1 MRLQKKK
8 LRRREG
14 RAQIERTAEKL
25 DPARLVIRR
34 YRYLRKMSSS
44 NTSAPSTMNTTT
56 KKVTKKAAAPEVAAP
71 APVAAAPAPATKTT
85 KAKTVAA
92 SPAPAAPVA
101 VAVPTP
107 AADAASA
114 TSADASL
121 ADEVKTLRDQL
132 TSVRDAAS
140 AALAALKRVEKR
152 ASADV
157 KEAKKSKRKPRVDE
171 NGERKPSNFEIPV
184 AISDELSS
192 FLGGPKNNKMAR
204 KDVTTSLN
212 KYINAHNLRNK
223 HTITP
228 DAPLR
233 KLLKLADG
241 ESTDI
246 FKLQKLLKPHYP
258 KPAAKA

>member
-1 MRLQKKK
+1 
-8 LRRREG
+8 
-14 RAQIERTAEKL
+14 
-25 DPARLVIRR
+25 V
-34 YRYLRKMSSS
+34 
-44 NTSAPSTMNTTT
+44 
-56 KKVTKKAAAPEVAAP
+56 VVAAP
-71 APVAAAPAPATKTT
+71 A
-85 KAKTVAA
+85 
-92 SPAPAAPVA
+92 
-101 VAVPTP
+101 P

-114 TSADASL
+114 TSDASL
-121 ADEVKTLRDQL
+121 GDEVKALRDQL
-132 TSVRDAAS
+132 TSIRDAAS
-140 AALAALKRVEKR
+140 AALSALKRVEKR
-152 ASADV
+152 ASAEV

-184 AISDELSS
+184 AISDELST

-212 KYINAHNLRNK
+212 KYINSHNLRTK

>member
-1 MRLQKKK
+1 
-8 LRRREG
+8 
-14 RAQIERTAEKL
+14 
-25 DPARLVIRR
+25 
-34 YRYLRKMSSS
+34 
-44 NTSAPSTMNTTT
+44 MNTAT
-56 KKVTKKAAAPEVAAP
+56 KKVKKTAAPEVAAP
-71 APVAAAPAPATKTT
+71 APVAAATPATKTT
-85 KAKTVAA
+85 KAKTAA
-92 SPAPAAPVA
+92 PAPAPAAPVA
-101 VAVPTP
+101 APVAAPTP

-114 TSADASL
+114 TSDASL
-121 ADEVKTLRDQL
+121 GDEVKALRDQL
-132 TSVRDAAS
+132 TSIRDAAS
-140 AALAALKRVEKR
+140 AALSALKRVEKR
-152 ASADV
+152 ASAEV
-157 KEAKKSKRKPRVDE
+157 KEAKKSKRKPRVDA

-184 AISDELSS
+184 PISDELST

-212 KYINAHNLRNK
+212 KYINSHNLRTK

>member
-1 MRLQKKK
+1 
-8 LRRREG
+8 
-14 RAQIERTAEKL
+14 
-25 DPARLVIRR
+25 
-34 YRYLRKMSSS
+34 
-44 NTSAPSTMNTTT
+44 MNTTT
-56 KKVTKKAAAPEVAAP
+56 KKVTKKAAAPEVAAAP
-71 APVAAAPAPATKTT
+71 AAPVAAAPAAATKTT
-85 KAKTVAA
+85 KTKTVAA
-92 SPAPAAPVA
+92 TPAPAAPAAPVA

-114 TSADASL
+114 TSADVSL

-184 AISDELSS
+184 AISDELST

-223 HTITP
+223 HAITP

-233 KLLKLADG
+233 KLLKLAEG

>member
-1 MRLQKKK
+1 
-8 LRRREG
+8 
-14 RAQIERTAEKL
+14 
-25 DPARLVIRR
+25 
-34 YRYLRKMSSS
+34 
-44 NTSAPSTMNTTT
+44 MNTTT
-56 KKVTKKAAAPEVAAP
+56 KKVTKKAAAPEVAAATP
-71 APVAAAPAPATKTT
+71 AAPVAAAPAPAAKTT
-85 KAKTVAA
+85 KTKTVAA
-92 SPAPAAPVA
+92 TPAPAPVA
-101 VAVPTP
+101 VAAPAP

-114 TSADASL
+114 TSADVSL

-184 AISDELSS
+184 AISDELST

>member
-1 MRLQKKK
+1 
-8 LRRREG
+8 
-14 RAQIERTAEKL
+14 
-25 DPARLVIRR
+25 
-34 YRYLRKMSSS
+34 
-44 NTSAPSTMNTTT
+44 MNTTT
-56 KKVTKKAAAPEVAAP
+56 KKVTKKAAAPEVAAATP
-71 APVAAAPAPATKTT
+71 AAPVAAPAPAAATKTAKT
-85 KAKTVAA
+85 KTVAA
-92 SPAPAAPVA
+92 TPAPAAPVA

-184 AISDELSS
+184 AISDELST

>member
-1 MRLQKKK
+1 
-8 LRRREG
+8 
-14 RAQIERTAEKL
+14 
-25 DPARLVIRR
+25 
-34 YRYLRKMSSS
+34 
-44 NTSAPSTMNTTT
+44 MNTTT
-56 KKVTKKAAAPEVAAP
+56 KKVKKTTPEVAVATP
-71 APVAAAPAPATKTT
+71 TPSAAPVVATPAKTT
-85 KAKTVAA
+85 KAKTVV
-92 SPAPAAPVA
+92 APAPVA
-101 VAVPTP
+101 PVVSEPVTAP
-107 AADAASA
+107 ATDAASA
-114 TSADASL
+114 TSDASFS
-121 ADEVKTLRDQL
+121 DEVKTLRDQL
-132 TSVRDAAS
+132 TSIRDMAS
-140 AALAALKRVEKR
+140 SALAALKRVEKR
-152 ASADV
+152 ASAEV

-184 AISDELSS
+184 AISDELST

>member
-1 MRLQKKK
+1 M
-8 LRRREG
+8 
-14 RAQIERTAEKL
+14 
-25 DPARLVIRR
+25 
-34 YRYLRKMSSS
+34 RKMSSS
-44 NTSAPSTMNTTT
+44 NTSAPSTMNTAT
-56 KKVTKKAAAPEVAAP
+56 KKVTKKAAAPEVAVA

-85 KAKTVAA
+85 KTKTVAA
-92 SPAPAAPVA
+92 APVTTPAPVTTHVHA
-101 VAVPTP
+101 VAPIT
-107 AADAASA
+107 DTASA

-184 AISDELSS
+184 AISDELST

-223 HTITP
+223 HAITP

-233 KLLKLADG
+233 KLLKLAEG

>member
-1 MRLQKKK
+1 
-8 LRRREG
+8 
-14 RAQIERTAEKL
+14 
-25 DPARLVIRR
+25 
-34 YRYLRKMSSS
+34 
-44 NTSAPSTMNTTT
+44 MNTTT
-56 KKVTKKAAAPEVAAP
+56 KKVKKAAAPEVAVATPAAP
-71 APVAAAPAPATKTT
+71 IAAATPTTKTT
-85 KAKTVAA
+85 KTSTKVAA
-92 SPAPAAPVA
+92 TPAPAAPVV
-101 VAVPTP
+101 VAAPVVAP

-114 TSADASL
+114 TSADVSL

-184 AISDELSS
+184 AISDELST

-212 KYINAHNLRNK
+212 KYINAHNLRTK
-223 HTITP
+223 HAITP

-233 KLLKLADG
+233 KLLKLAEG

>member
-1 MRLQKKK
+1 M
-8 LRRREG
+8 
-14 RAQIERTAEKL
+14 
-25 DPARLVIRR
+25 
-34 YRYLRKMSSS
+34 RKMSSS

-71 APVAAAPAPATKTT
+71 APVATPAPAAAAPAKTKTT
-85 KAKTVAA
+85 KTAA
-92 SPAPAAPVA
+92 ATPAPAPVA
-101 VAVPTP
+101 QPVATPAP

-114 TSADASL
+114 TSEASL
-121 ADEVKTLRDQL
+121 GDEVKALRDQL
-132 TSVRDAAS
+132 TSIRDAAS

-152 ASADV
+152 ASAEV
-157 KEAKKSKRKPRVDE
+157 KEAKKSKRKARVDE

-184 AISDELSS
+184 PISDELSS

-212 KYINAHNLRNK
+212 KYINAHNLRSK

>member
-1 MRLQKKK
+1 
-8 LRRREG
+8 
-14 RAQIERTAEKL
+14 
-25 DPARLVIRR
+25 V
-34 YRYLRKMSSS
+34 
-44 NTSAPSTMNTTT
+44 
-56 KKVTKKAAAPEVAAP
+56 VVAAP
-71 APVAAAPAPATKTT
+71 VVA
-85 KAKTVAA
+85 
-92 SPAPAAPVA
+92 
-101 VAVPTP
+101 P

-114 TSADASL
+114 TSADVSL

-184 AISDELSS
+184 AISDELST

-212 KYINAHNLRNK
+212 KYINAHNLRTK
-223 HTITP
+223 HAITP

-233 KLLKLADG
+233 KLLKLAEG

>member
-1 MRLQKKK
+1 
-8 LRRREG
+8 
-14 RAQIERTAEKL
+14 
-25 DPARLVIRR
+25 
-34 YRYLRKMSSS
+34 LRKMSSS

-56 KKVTKKAAAPEVAAP
+56 KKVKKTTPEVAVAAPTPAATLVAATPAKTTKTKTMAASTPAP
-71 APVAAAPAPATKTT
+71 APVAPVAEPVAAPAT
-85 KAKTVAA
+85 
-92 SPAPAAPVA
+92 
-101 VAVPTP
+101 
-107 AADAASA
+107 DAASA
-114 TSADASL
+114 TSDASL
-121 ADEVKTLRDQL
+121 SDEVKSLRDQL
-132 TSVRDAAS
+132 TSIRDMAS
-140 AALAALKRVEKR
+140 SALAALKRVEKR
-152 ASADV
+152 ASTEV
-157 KEAKKSKRKPRVDE
+157 KEAKKSKRKARVDE

-184 AISDELSS
+184 PISDELSA

-212 KYINAHNLRNK
+212 KYINAHNLRTK
-223 HTITP
+223 HAITP

>member
-1 MRLQKKK
+1 
-8 LRRREG
+8 
-14 RAQIERTAEKL
+14 
-25 DPARLVIRR
+25 
-34 YRYLRKMSSS
+34 
-44 NTSAPSTMNTTT
+44 MNTTS
-56 KKVTKKAAAPEVAAP
+56 KKVKKTAAPEVAAP
-71 APVAAAPAPATKTT
+71 APVAAAPATTKTT
-85 KAKTVAA
+85 KATKAVAT
-92 SPAPAAPVA
+92 PAPVAAPVA
-101 VAVPTP
+101 APAP

-114 TSADASL
+114 TSDASL
-121 ADEVKTLRDQL
+121 GDEVKALRDQL
-132 TSVRDAAS
+132 TSIRDAAS
-140 AALAALKRVEKR
+140 AALSALKRVEKR
-152 ASADV
+152 ASAEV

-184 AISDELSS
+184 AISDELST

-212 KYINAHNLRNK
+212 KYINSHNLRTK

>member
-1 MRLQKKK
+1 M
-8 LRRREG
+8 
-14 RAQIERTAEKL
+14 
-25 DPARLVIRR
+25 
-34 YRYLRKMSSS
+34 RKMSSS

-56 KKVTKKAAAPEVAAP
+56 KKVKKAAAPEVAAP
-71 APVAAAPAPATKTT
+71 AAPAPAAPATTKTTKASAKVAATPAPVAAPVAAPAPAT
-85 KAKTVAA
+85 
-92 SPAPAAPVA
+92 
-101 VAVPTP
+101 
-107 AADAASA
+107 DAASA
-114 TSADASL
+114 TSDASL
-121 ADEVKTLRDQL
+121 GDEVKALRDQL
-132 TSVRDAAS
+132 TSIRDAAS
-140 AALAALKRVEKR
+140 AALSALKRVEKR
-152 ASADV
+152 ASAEV

-184 AISDELSS
+184 PISDELST

-212 KYINAHNLRNK
+212 KYINSHNLRTK

-258 KPAAKA
+258 KPANKA

>member
-1 MRLQKKK
+1 M
-8 LRRREG
+8 
-14 RAQIERTAEKL
+14 
-25 DPARLVIRR
+25 
-34 YRYLRKMSSS
+34 
-44 NTSAPSTMNTTT
+44 
-56 KKVTKKAAAPEVAAP
+56 
-71 APVAAAPAPATKTT
+71 
-85 KAKTVAA
+85 
-92 SPAPAAPVA
+92 
-101 VAVPTP
+101 
-107 AADAASA
+107 
-114 TSADASL
+114 
-121 ADEVKTLRDQL
+121 
-132 TSVRDAAS
+132 RDAAS

-157 KEAKKSKRKPRVDE
+157 KEAKKSKRKARVDE

-184 AISDELSS
+184 PISDELSA

-212 KYINAHNLRNK
+212 KYINAHNLRSK

-258 KPAAKA
+258 KPANKA

>member
-8 LRRREG
+8 LGWRGIRT
-14 RAQIERTAEKL
+14 QIERTAEKL
-25 DPARLVIRR
+25 APARAVIRR

-56 KKVTKKAAAPEVAAP
+56 KKVKKAAAPEVAAP
-71 APVAAAPAPATKTT
+71 APAPVAAATPATTKTT
-85 KAKTVAA
+85 KAKTSA
-92 SPAPAAPVA
+92 PAPVAAPVA
-101 VAVPTP
+101 APAPVP

-114 TSADASL
+114 TSDASL
-121 ADEVKTLRDQL
+121 GDEVKALRDQL
-132 TSVRDAAS
+132 TSIRDAAS
-140 AALAALKRVEKR
+140 AALSALKRVEKR
-152 ASADV
+152 ASAEV
-157 KEAKKSKRKPRVDE
+157 KEAKKSKRKPRVDA
-171 NGERKPSNFEIPV
+171 NGERLPSNFEIPV
-184 AISDELSS
+184 PISDELSA

-212 KYINAHNLRNK
+212 KYINSHNLRTV

-233 KLLKLADG
+233 KLLRLADG

-246 FKLQKLLKPHYP
+246 FRLQKLLKPHYP
-258 KPAAKA
+258 KPANKA